1 MFSSV
6 SSYLHIFL
14 LAFLSLYL
22 FWCYISFNWT
32 IKFNFLLKLSIVFL
46 IRVFIYGSKM
56 NNWIMFI
63 YIKYIVFNKNYPG
76 PCHKAWLW
84 AHDWRKGLIVLR
96 LPGFMLWFEILKL
109 GFPSLQFPNILGL
122 QMQTTTLHILNSIK
136 NFSNDKFGR
145 KKFLV

>member
-63 YIKYIVFNKNYPG
+63 YIKYIVFKKNYPG

-84 AHDWRKGLIVLR
+84 AHDWRKGLIAVGCPQTSR
-96 LPGFMLWFEILKL
+96 FHAVDWNFEIRIPL
-109 GFPSLQFPNILGL
+109 SSVSQ
-122 QMQTTTLHILNSIK
+122 H
-136 NFSNDKFGR
+136 FGITDADHHTSHT
-145 KKFLV
+145 KQHKEFQQW